1 MEAAAI
7 NAKTV
12 EFLKDRIRELQAAPR
27 QYLAVL
33 RTGVAELDA
42 LLPAGGLPLGQ
53 AVEMMGEPASGRTSM
68 ALRAVAAAH
77 REQRLCAYVD
87 GPGQLYPPAAAALG
101 VELSKLLIV
110 RPRVHGQLVWS
121 AVQLARS
128 GAFTCVVL
136 DLTQTG
142 VRLSLA
148 EGKKLADAAI
158 KGGSLLLLLTT
169 PEAPGEGM
177 VRLRTKAEGPEG
189 LSVEVLRN
197 RGGGAGEHTLIPW
210 ESLYP
215 REAPL
220 YHYERPE
227 HLAPLTEPPSQ
238 GQQGPAFKRVKS
250 SDIRNGVIGICGQR
264 PGRDVR
270 MPPLGRSLG
279 G

>member
-1 MEAAAI
+1 MEAAAT

-12 EFLKDRIRELQAAPR
+12 EFLRDRIRELQAAPR

-77 REQRLCAYVD
+77 RENRLCAYVD

-101 VELSKLLIV
+101 VDLAKLLIV
-110 RPRVHGQLVWS
+110 RPRAHQQLAWS

-128 GAFTCVVL
+128 GAFACVVL
-136 DLTQTG
+136 DLTQAN

-177 VRLRTKAEGPEG
+177 VRLRTRAEGLEG
-189 LSVEVLRN
+189 VSVEVLRS

-210 ESLYP
+210 ASLYP

-220 YHYERPE
+220 YHYEQPG
-227 HLAPLTEPPSQ
+227 HLADLAEPSSQ
-238 GQQGPAFKRVKS
+238 AEEVPAFKRVKA
-250 SDIRNGVIGICGQR
+250 SDIRNGVIGIHGQR

-279 G
+279 V